1 MPQFS
6 HPDVQQAAMQMF
18 GGQQGMQQNMNPQS
32 LQQIQQMATQ
42 GQDQES
48 PQEQLT
54 ENGEQYGQ

>member
-1 MPQFS
+1 
-6 HPDVQQAAMQMF
+6 
-18 GGQQGMQQNMNPQS
+18 MQQNMNPQS